1 MSEFRFCVNPSG
13 RELAQCSAVLNGR
26 IGKRDYIVNDYRT
39 TLSIKSVSRGY
50 AIYRTRAGRFRVDAD
65 NLLVL
70 NHGQEYSLEIPAGT
84 QTETLCPF
92 FQPGLIE
99 HVAGS
104 RQKTSQQQLDD
115 IDAAA
120 GSIEF
125 CERLYLKE
133 GGLAACLSAIAS
145 GLKSPARSGPWL
157 EDRFFRLAEELVRLH
172 DTVRN
177 EISDFPGCRP
187 STREELYR
195 RLHRARDWI
204 DSSYADAVT
213 VSQAARVACMS
224 PYHFQRMFRLAFRQT
239 PMQFLQERRLRAA
252 RRLLSGTDRDIT
264 SICLDV
270 GFESL
275 GSFSWLFR
283 RRFGA
288 SPRDF
293 RRRQRAF

>member
-1 MSEFRFCVNPSG
+1 MSEFRFCVNPNG

-26 IGKRDYIVNDYRT
+26 IGNRDYIVNGYRT
-39 TLSIKSVSRGY
+39 TLSIKSVTRGH

-65 NLLVL
+65 SFLVL
-70 NHGQEYSLEIPAGT
+70 NHGQEYCLEIPAGT

-104 RQKTSQQQLDD
+104 RQKSNQQLLDD
-115 IDAAA
+115 IDAA
-120 GSIEF
+120 GSMEF
-125 CERLYLKE
+125 CERLYPKE
-133 GGLAACLSAIAS
+133 GGLAVCLSAIAA

-157 EDRFFRLAEELVRLH
+157 EDRLFRLAEELVNLH
-172 DTVRN
+172 EGVRR

-187 STREELYR
+187 ATREELYR

-204 DSSYADAVT
+204 DSSYAEPVT

-252 RRLLSGTDRDIT
+252 TRLLSTTDRDIT

-293 RRRQRAF
+293 RRRQRAI